1 MLISI
6 IIPAYNEETRI
17 APTLDSIL
25 QFLSASSYQAEVV
38 VVNDGSSD
46 NTEGYVLSR
55 AAEYRE
61 RGFELRVLTNK
72 PNRGKGYSVKRGIL
86 EAKGAVAL
94 FTDADL
100 SSPIT
105 EAPKL
110 LDPIINNQADV
121 VFGSRALNRKLI
133 GEKQPFYRDW
143 GGRVFNF
150 LLRTITGLAFHDTQ
164 CGFKAFR
171 RKESLPIFEMQSIDG
186 FGFDPEVLFIAQKLG
201 LRLLEVPVI
210 WNDVPG
216 SKVGNYAVQS
226 MKMTADLLQI
236 RMNDMRGRYDEA
248 KALNLQ
254 ANVK

>member
-6 IIPAYNEETRI
+6 LIPAYNEEERI

-25 QFLSASSYQAEVV
+25 QFLSTSSYRAELVI
-38 VVNDGSSD
+38 VNDGSSD

-55 AAEYRE
+55 AEEFRQ
-61 RGFELRVLTNK
+61 RDFELRVLTNK

-86 EAKGAVAL
+86 EARGDIAL

-110 LDPIINNQADV
+110 LEPIINNQADV
-121 VFGSRALNRKLI
+121 VFGSRALNRQLI
-133 GEKQPFYRDW
+133 GEKQPFYRDF

-150 LLRTITGLAFHDTQ
+150 LLRTITGLAFQDTQ

-186 FGFDPEVLFIAQKLG
+186 FGFDPEVLFIAQKLK

-236 RMNDMRGRYDEA
+236 RLNDIRGRYDET
-248 KALNLQ
+248 KALKLE
-254 ANVK
+254 ANTK